1 MIQRIQTVYLA
12 LAFILTAVCL
22 SLPVGVFSPV
32 GMGADTVMFN
42 LWKVTPEGTLAFTVW
57 PMYVILLLTC
67 PIALV
72 AIFMYKNRPL
82 QSKLCLCNILLTLC
96 WMVVYVLYGYVF
108 KDEGLT
114 FRPAFA
120 ACFPIICL
128 ILYLLAR
135 RGIIKD
141 EKLVRAADRIR

>member
-1 MIQRIQTVYLA
+1 MIQRVQTIYLA

-22 SLPVGVFSPV
+22 SLPIGVFSPV
-32 GMGADTVMFN
+32 GMGADTMMYN
-42 LWKVTPEGTLAFTVW
+42 LWKLQPEGGLSFTVW
-57 PMYVILLLTC
+57 PLFVILLVTC

-72 AIFMYKNRPL
+72 TIFMFRNRKL
-82 QSKLCLCNILLTLC
+82 QSSLCLCNILLDLC
-96 WMVVYVLYGYVF
+96 WVVGFVLYGYVF
-108 KDEGLT
+108 KADDVT

-120 ACFPIICL
+120 ACFPVIAI
-128 ILYLLAR
+128 ILYMLAR